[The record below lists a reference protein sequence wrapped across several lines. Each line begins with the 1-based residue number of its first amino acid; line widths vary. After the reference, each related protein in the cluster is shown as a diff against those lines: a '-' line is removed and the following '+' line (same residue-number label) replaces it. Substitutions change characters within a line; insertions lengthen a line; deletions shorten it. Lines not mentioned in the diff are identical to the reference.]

1 LYFYEFFLRLKNL
14 HENATKEKERTP
26 PVRADKTK
34 DREKYEEMLQTA
46 VAEARAGLAEGG
58 IPIGAALFTREGT
71 LLGKG
76 HNRRVQEGDPSAHGE
91 TDAFRKA
98 GRQQSYRDKIMVT
111 TLAPCWYCS
120 GLIRQFGI
128 GTVVVGESVNFQGGI
143 DWLRENGIE
152 VIDLDSQECIELLAK
167 YVNAHPE
174 VWKEDIGED

>member
-1 LYFYEFFLRLKNL
+1 VVREGDELR
-14 HENATKEKERTP
+14 
-26 PVRADKTK
+26 
-34 DREKYEEMLQTA
+34 EEYLAMLR
-46 VAEARAGLAEGG
+46 VALDEARVGLAEGG
-58 IPIGAALFTREGT
+58 IPIGAALFDSKGA

-98 GRQQSYRDKIMVT
+98 GRQRSYRDKIMVT

-128 GTVVVGESVNFQGGI
+128 GKVLVGESVNFRGGI

-152 VIDLDSQECIELLAK
+152 VVDLQSSECAELLSQ
-167 YVNAHPE
+167 YVRAHPE
-174 VWKEDIGED
+174 VWKEDIGEE